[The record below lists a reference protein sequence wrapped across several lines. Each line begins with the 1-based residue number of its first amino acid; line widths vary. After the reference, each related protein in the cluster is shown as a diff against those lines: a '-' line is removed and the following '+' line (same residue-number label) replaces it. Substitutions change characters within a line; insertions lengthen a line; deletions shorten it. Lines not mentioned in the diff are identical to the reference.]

1 MTKSEQVQ
9 ALLDAA
15 TVGLNVMN
23 VRGLDREEVE
33 GLKGECAQH
42 TQTGT
47 LLPVYPPFMLRILD
61 ILERAGLVI
70 DRSESDEQSENP
82 YSIDYTGI

>member
-1 MTKSEQVQ
+1 MDRAEQVQ

-15 TVGLNVMN
+15 TVGLNLMTI
-23 VRGLDREEVE
+23 RGLDREEVE

-42 TQTGT
+42 TQDGT

-61 ILERAGLVI
+61 ILEQAGLVV
-70 DRSESDEQSENP
+70 DRSDEQSENP
-82 YSIDYTGI
+82 YDQHYTGI